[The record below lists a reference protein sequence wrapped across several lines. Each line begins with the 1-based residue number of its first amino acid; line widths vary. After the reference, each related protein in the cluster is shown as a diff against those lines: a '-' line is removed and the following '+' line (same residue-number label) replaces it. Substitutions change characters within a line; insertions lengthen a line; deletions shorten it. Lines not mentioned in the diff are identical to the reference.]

1 MHYFVLRKK
10 CHGPE
15 IERYDESKW
24 NEIKVKVTNAIAVST
39 DFNDPAFDGYTK
51 VVWDSVKNPFTKLN
65 EKIWVTRYD
74 DFSLMEK
81 EAEKAIQAK
90 KERIEKIAQAMY
102 EEHEAKKARIRL
114 EQLLGGNIDKLLKR
128 NEEMDKLI
136 PMETEEFDAIRLWVM
151 TGCRMPAGKRIEQIK
166 KLYDNMTWHMFEDFA
181 RTNFNTF
188 SELGRE

>member
-24 NEIKVKVTNAIAVST
+24 NEIKEKVTNAIAVST

-51 VVWDSVKNPFTKLN
+51 VIWDSVKNPFTKLN

-81 EAEKAIQAK
+81 EAEKAK
-90 KERIEKIAQAMY
+90 KEANKFAAKIQKISM
-102 EEHEAKKARIRL
+102 EEGKITVNKDGI
-114 EQLLGGNIDKLLKR
+114 
-128 NEEMDKLI
+128 
-136 PMETEEFDAIRLWVM
+136 
-151 TGCRMPAGKRIEQIK
+151 GKRIEK
-166 KLYDNMTWHMFEDFA
+166 A
-181 RTNFNTF
+181 
-188 SELGRE
+188 ELKSYIDKGWKIGTSKSK